1 MVYGGGLSAERAFIM
16 DIQSKVNEMDRE
28 IKAMAQDIQEIKRI
42 VQTILG
48 SM

>member
-1 MVYGGGLSAERAFIM
+1 MSADRVFLM

>member
-1 MVYGGGLSAERAFIM
+1 MSAERMFLM

-28 IKAMAQDIQEIKRI
+28 IKIMSREIQEIKQI

>member
-1 MVYGGGLSAERAFIM
+1 MSAERAFLM

-28 IKAMAQDIQEIKRI
+28 IKAMARDVQEIKRI

>member
-1 MVYGGGLSAERAFIM
+1 MVYGGGLSAERAFLM

-28 IKAMAQDIQEIKRI
+28 IKAMARDLQEIKRI

>member
-1 MVYGGGLSAERAFIM
+1 MSAEKAFLM

-28 IKAMAQDIQEIKRI
+28 IKAMARDIQEIKRI

>member
-1 MVYGGGLSAERAFIM
+1 LSAEKAFLM

-28 IKAMAQDIQEIKRI
+28 IKAMARDIQEIKRI

>member
-1 MVYGGGLSAERAFIM
+1 LSAERAFLM

-28 IKAMAQDIQEIKRI
+28 LKAMARDIQEIKRI

>member
-1 MVYGGGLSAERAFIM
+1 MSAERVYLM
-16 DIQSKVNEMDRE
+16 DTQSKVNEMDRE
-28 IKAMAQDIQEIKRI
+28 LKAMARDIQEINRI

>member
-1 MVYGGGLSAERAFIM
+1 MSADRAFLM

-28 IKAMAQDIQEIKRI
+28 LKAMARDIQEIKRI

>member
-1 MVYGGGLSAERAFIM
+1 LSAERAFLM

-28 IKAMAQDIQEIKRI
+28 IKAIARDIQEIKRV

>member
-1 MVYGGGLSAERAFIM
+1 MSAERMFLM
-16 DIQSKVNEMDRE
+16 DIQSKVNQMDRE
-28 IKAMAQDIQEIKRI
+28 LKIMTRDIQEIKKI

>member
-1 MVYGGGLSAERAFIM
+1 MFLM

-28 IKAMAQDIQEIKRI
+28 LKIMARDIQEIKQI

>member
-1 MVYGGGLSAERAFIM
+1 MSAERAFLM

>member
-1 MVYGGGLSAERAFIM
+1 MFLM

-28 IKAMAQDIQEIKRI
+28 IKIMSREIQEIKQI

>member
-1 MVYGGGLSAERAFIM
+1 MSAERVFLM

-28 IKAMAQDIQEIKRI
+28 IKAMAQDIQKIKRI

>member
-1 MVYGGGLSAERAFIM
+1 M

-28 IKAMAQDIQEIKRI
+28 IKAIARDIQEIKRV

>member
-1 MVYGGGLSAERAFIM
+1 MYGGSLSAERVFLM
-16 DIQSKVNEMDRE
+16 DIQSKVNQMDRE
-28 IKAMAQDIQEIKRI
+28 LKIMARDIQEIKQI

>member
-1 MVYGGGLSAERAFIM
+1 MSAERVFLM
-16 DIQSKVNEMDRE
+16 DIQSKVNQMDRE
-28 IKAMAQDIQEIKRI
+28 LKIMTRDIQEIKQI

>member
-1 MVYGGGLSAERAFIM
+1 MSAERAFLM

-28 IKAMAQDIQEIKRI
+28 IKAMARDLQEIKRI